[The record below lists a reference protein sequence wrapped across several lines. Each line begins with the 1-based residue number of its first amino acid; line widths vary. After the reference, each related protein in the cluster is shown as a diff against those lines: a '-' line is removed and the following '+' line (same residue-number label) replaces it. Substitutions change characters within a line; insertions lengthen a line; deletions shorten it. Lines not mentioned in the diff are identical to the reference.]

1 MKSKLITMKLM
12 AAVAFLAVLGL
23 AASVSAQEDGE
34 AEPAQKASAG
44 GTLDLEAALS
54 HGYLPANAE
63 KTVHARIQVRAD
75 DVQAKER
82 APMNLAVV
90 VDHSGSMSGG
100 KLQQAKQAAHTLVD
114 RLSEQDRLAVVSYG
128 TNVTVNMDSAFASEA
143 NKEKLHAAIE
153 NIRRHGGTNLAGG
166 FGKGAEIVGQHPT
179 DESVNRVVLLSDGHA
194 NSGQTLQMLG
204 QMASEHLEK
213 GVSVSTMGI
222 GLHYNEKLMAE
233 IAKQGAGNYYFVE
246 DEKKLAEIF
255 GKEFRT
261 LSQAV
266 ARDAKLQI
274 DIGPGV
280 ELLALHGFPHKAT
293 DGKVTVNL
301 GTFYAR
307 QHKDLLLDLSVSAR
321 GEKRRD
327 IISAKL
333 AFADVTQDNKRV
345 HSNATLAAVGTQD
358 SKRLAAVDKPVMRRV
373 EQIVYAQNVD
383 RATDAYE
390 KGQQE
395 QAEKIL
401 VDQQQRLEKAGKSYG
416 FDDDKIAGKIE
427 ELEQK
432 KSTMKRSRSSNSESG
447 KRLQKQSRGKTMDL
461 MQSADAF

>member
-1 MKSKLITMKLM
+1 MKRKMTTMMVLTF
-12 AAVAFLAVLGL
+12 VAVLGL
-23 AASVSAQEDGE
+23 AVSASADESP

-90 VDHSGSMSGG
+90 IDHSGSMSGG

-128 TNVTVNMDSAFASEA
+128 SNVTVNMDSDFVSEA
-143 NKEKLHAAIE
+143 NKEKLHAAIRS
-153 NIRRHGGTNLAGG
+153 IGRHGGTNLAGG

-194 NSGQTLQMLG
+194 NSGQTIQMLG
-204 QMASEHLEK
+204 DMASGHLEK

-222 GLHYNEKLMAE
+222 GLNYNEKLMAE
-233 IAKQGAGNYYFVE
+233 IANQGAGNYYFVE
-246 DEKKLAEIF
+246 DSKKLAEIF

-266 ARDAKLQI
+266 ARNTKLQI

-280 ELLALHGFPHKAT
+280 ELLALHGFPHKAK

-327 IISAKL
+327 IITAKL

-358 SKRLAAVDKPVMRRV
+358 AKRLAQVDKSVMRRV

-383 RATDAYE
+383 QATDAYE
-390 KGQQE
+390 KGQKE
-395 QAEKIL
+395 QAQKIL
-401 VDQQQRLEKAGKSYG
+401 ADQQKRLEKAGKSYD
-416 FDDDKIAGKIE
+416 FDDDKIASKVQ

-447 KRLQKQSRGKTMDL
+447 KRLQKSSRGQMLDVMK
-461 MQSADAF
+461 SADAF